1 MADLV
6 AEGGGSRQKGI
17 HILKV
22 STRGNVASPKYSVAI
37 LKKELSADRVRQCQQ
52 VLWQE
57 KGGGWTYA
65 SGISF
70 SAAFD

>member
-22 STRGNVASPKYSVAI
+22 ARFKLI
-37 LKKELSADRVRQCQQ
+37 LPPAKLTLSHWGVYCS
-52 VLWQE
+52 L
-57 KGGGWTYA
+57 
-65 SGISF
+65 I
-70 SAAFD
+70 